1 MDTLLRACERE
12 PSPAAPATVLP
23 KNPYQPLRWIH
34 LWDKRKRE
42 GPREPGEAWSPC
54 GCRCQSEIWRSTREH
69 FAPTA
74 SPHPRIDAGPPTCQ
88 MTSGREAG
96 PQRMGAAVPLSILQL
111 QRVDEKSKSAVTK
124 PGSLPTAL
132 C

>member
-1 MDTLLRACERE
+1 
-12 PSPAAPATVLP
+12 
-23 KNPYQPLRWIH
+23 
-34 LWDKRKRE
+34 
-42 GPREPGEAWSPC
+42 
-54 GCRCQSEIWRSTREH
+54 
-69 FAPTA
+69 
-74 SPHPRIDAGPPTCQ
+74 